1 MMPFHALL
9 TTALIFAP
17 SQAGG
22 VLLRDDLAADQSY
35 MVQQELTLT
44 GEIRVIQEE
53 KMVPLK
59 LTAKAGHTYTERILA
74 GGPPGEALKA
84 ARQYETAK
92 AVITVQGNAS
102 ERLLRDDRRQVI
114 LQRVKDVAT
123 HYAPGGA
130 LRREEL
136 ELISEH
142 LDSLAIAGIMP
153 GKKVAVEETWD
164 VPPSVVQALCH
175 FEGLVENA
183 VKARLASLVDG
194 KASVQVTGR
203 ASGIEVGATARVEI
217 DATLTYDTSTGR
229 VTGARWRQKDERE
242 AGPASPAVSVD
253 ASISLTRK
261 PVPTPKEL
269 SDPAL
274 VSVPKGFEAPESL
287 LAIDYKDSKSRFEL
301 LHGRDWHMVART
313 NSHLVLRLMDK
324 GDFIAQATLS
334 QWTTADKGKPVD
346 TEAFKEAMNRTPG
359 WEPAK
364 ELQAGLV
371 PSGDKR
377 QIFRWSVMGKMEG
390 VEVMQNFYLVAWP
403 DGKQMVVTVTTA
415 PKQAERLGSRD
426 LALVGSLDIPGSN

>member
-1 MMPFHALL
+1 MPFPALL
-9 TTALIFAP
+9 TATLFFTH

-22 VLLRDDLAADQSY
+22 VLLRDDLATDQCY
-35 MVQQELTLT
+35 TVQQDLSLT

-59 LTAKAGHTYTERILA
+59 LAAKARHNYSERILA
-74 GGPPGEALKA
+74 GGPPAEALKA
-84 ARQYETAK
+84 ARNYTGAK
-92 AVITVQGNAS
+92 ATITVEGNAS
-102 ERLLRDDRRQVI
+102 ERLLREDRRQVI
-114 LQRVKDVAT
+114 LQRVKDVTT

-142 LDSLAIAGIMP
+142 LDSLALAGIMP
-153 GKKVAVEETWD
+153 GKKVTVEDKWD

-175 FEGLVENA
+175 FDGLVEHA

-194 KASVQVTGR
+194 KASVMVTGR
-203 ASGIEVGATARVEI
+203 ATGIEVGATARVEI
-217 DATLTYDTSTGR
+217 DATLTYDMAAGR
-229 VTGARWRQKDERE
+229 ITGARWRQKDERE

-253 ASISLTRK
+253 ATIELTRK
-261 PVPTPKEL
+261 PVATPMEL
-269 SDPAL
+269 TDPAL
-274 VSVPKGFEAPESL
+274 VSVPKGFEPSDSL
-287 LAIDYKDSKSRFEL
+287 LAVDYKDPKSRFEL

-313 NSHLVLRLMDK
+313 NSHMVLRLMDK

-334 QWTTADKGKPVD
+334 QWTTAEKGKPMD
-346 TEAFKEAMNRTPG
+346 AEAFKEAMNRTPG

-377 QIFRWSVMGKMEG
+377 QIFRWSVIGKMEG
-390 VEVMQNFYLVAWP
+390 VDVMQNFYLVAWP
-403 DGKQMVVTVTTA
+403 DGRQMVVTVTTA

-426 LALVGSLDIPGSN
+426 LALVGSLDIPNSN